1 MIFGQ
6 NHHIFV
12 QTLGNPPIHASS
24 GSPHGTTGGTNFQK
38 PLITPLFMFWNL
50 WYSESEVIVL
60 LFLLA
65 HTHCILTSQRP
76 VPLSNLCGAGF
87 RAACNLSEGKEE
99 TPHERKKVQ
108 SSGG

>member
-1 MIFGQ
+1 MSEEKVLANAEYGE
-6 NHHIFV
+6 NHENDV
-12 QTLGNPPIHASS
+12 
-24 GSPHGTTGGTNFQK
+24 
-38 PLITPLFMFWNL
+38 FWNL